1 MEQQTHDVLIAG
13 AGPIGIACAISA
25 KRVGLDPL
33 VIDAGALVNSIV
45 HYPPQMVFF
54 TTPELLEIG
63 GHPFPCS
70 GAKPRRDEALKY
82 YRGVVRAEG
91 IRTQTYTKLQ
101 NVTRDGDMLRADV
114 AGPAGSETF
123 RCRALVLATGY
134 FDHPNLLDVPGED
147 LPHVFSRFDE
157 GHRSFGRKVVVVGGK
172 NSAIEA
178 TLELYRA
185 GADVTMVY
193 RHHEFRSTVKYWL
206 RPDIENR
213 IEAGEIRALF
223 RTDVVRFEEQS
234 IVVCTNG
241 QNEQTLEAD
250 RVYKLIGYRPGQDL
264 FRRIGITLDPRNGK
278 PALDPETFETN
289 VPGVYM
295 AGSITAGNKVS
306 EIFIENGRFD
316 GEKIFGGWN
325 ERNGGKLS

>member
-1 MEQQTHDVLIAG
+1 MEKQAHDVLIAG

-25 KRVGLDPL
+25 KRAGLDPL
-33 VIDAGALVNSIV
+33 MIDTGALVNSIV

-82 YRGVVRAEG
+82 YRGVVRSEG
-91 IRTQTYTKLQ
+91 IRTQTYTKLR
-101 NVTRDGDMLRADV
+101 NVTRDGGMLRADV
-114 AGPAGSETF
+114 TGPAGDETML
-123 RCRALVLATGY
+123 CRTLVLATGY
-134 FDHPNLLDVPGED
+134 FDHPNLLGVPGED
-147 LPHVFSRFDE
+147 MPHVFTRFDE
-157 GHRSFGRKVVVVGGK
+157 GHRSYGRKVVVVGGK

-178 TLELYRA
+178 TLDLYRS

-193 RHHEFRSTVKYWL
+193 RHHEFRPTVKYWL

-213 IEAGEIRALF
+213 IAAGEIRALF
-223 RTDVVRFEEQS
+223 ETDVVRFEDRS
-234 IVVCTNG
+234 IVVRTKG
-241 QNEQTLEAD
+241 QGEQKLEAD
-250 RVYKLIGYRPGQDL
+250 RVYKLIGYHPGQDL
-264 FRRIGITLDPRNGK
+264 FRRIGIELDAENGK
-278 PALDPETFETN
+278 PALDPDTFETN

-316 GEKIFGGWN
+316 GEKIFGNWT
-325 ERNGGKLS
+325 ERNRGS

>member
-1 MEQQTHDVLIAG
+1 MKHHDVLIAG

-25 KRVGLDPL
+25 KRAGLDPL
-33 VIDAGALVNSIV
+33 MIDAGALVNSIV

-91 IRTQTYTKLQ
+91 LPTKTYTKLRD
-101 NVTRDGDMLRADV
+101 VTRNGDLLAAGV
-114 AGPAGSETF
+114 TGPAGDETI
-123 RCRALVLATGY
+123 RCRVLVLATGY
-134 FDHPNLLDVPGED
+134 FDHPNMLDVPGED
-147 LPHVFSRFDE
+147 LAHVFSRFDE
-157 GHRSFGRKVVVVGGK
+157 GHRSYGRKVVVIGGK

-178 TLELYRA
+178 TLDLYRA
-185 GADVTMVY
+185 GADVTMVN
-193 RHHEFRSTVKYWL
+193 RHNEFRPTVKYWL

-213 IEAGEIRALF
+213 IDAGEIKAF
-223 RTDVVRFEEQS
+223 FETEVVRFEDRA
-234 IVVCTNG
+234 IVIQPKG
-241 QNEQTLEAD
+241 KGEQTLEAD

-264 FRRIGITLDPRNGK
+264 FRRIGITLDPQNGK
-278 PALDPETFETN
+278 PSLNPDTFETN
-289 VPGVYM
+289 VPRVYM

-316 GEKIFGGWN
+316 GEKIFGNWS
-325 ERNGGKLS
+325 ERNGGKQS